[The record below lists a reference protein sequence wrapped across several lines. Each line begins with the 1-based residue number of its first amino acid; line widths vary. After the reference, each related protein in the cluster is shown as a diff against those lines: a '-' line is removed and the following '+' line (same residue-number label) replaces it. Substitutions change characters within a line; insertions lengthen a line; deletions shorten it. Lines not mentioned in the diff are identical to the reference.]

1 STSSCTRPHASMSAS
16 PKDRSS
22 RNASPVPR
30 QGVSP
35 LLLPTRAGSLSK
47 EEPRRSSVQFLAHR
61 NSSLPRGSPK
71 PKQRRRLSSPPPPPN
86 FQPRVS
92 FDTFDKPADFIEES
106 SFTLIAKHKDYEY
119 TKRSR
124 TFLCGFD
131 ENEYSTYALQWLIN
145 ELVDD
150 GDEIVCL
157 RVVEKEDTIAGD
169 RSVETGRYK
178 READATMQDIQSRN
192 HENKAINLILE
203 FSVGK
208 VNKIIDDMINLYEPA
223 ILVVGTRGKSL
234 GGFQGLLPGSVSKYC
249 LQHSPV
255 PVIVVRPS
263 SKRDKARSKR
273 ANDPSRSGY
282 QEMLAKS
289 DTLIDVTTSPAPSP
303 RASFVASDEQAA
315 AVTASL
321 QVQSVQYTQPAEP
334 SPLAQVHHPEESEDE
349 NFEKD
354 LRSPGSLL
362 KSPELQN
369 LDSPDISSDSSSDDE
384 DGEGGVTTRTR

>member
-1 STSSCTRPHASMSAS
+1 M
-16 PKDRSS
+16 
-22 RNASPVPR
+22 
-30 QGVSP
+30 
-35 LLLPTRAGSLSK
+35 
-47 EEPRRSSVQFLAHR
+47 
-61 NSSLPRGSPK
+61 
-71 PKQRRRLSSPPPPPN
+71 
-86 FQPRVS
+86 
-92 FDTFDKPADFIEES
+92 
-106 SFTLIAKHKDYEY
+106 IAKHKDYEY

-178 READATMQDIQSRN
+178 READTTMQDIQSRN

-208 VNKIIDDMINLYEPA
+208 VNKVIDDMVSVSLSWILRSLKSEQINLYEPA

-255 PVIVVRPS
+255 PVIVVRPT

-273 ANDPSRSGY
+273 ANDPNRLGY

-289 DTLIDVTTSPAPSP
+289 ESLLDITTSPAPSP
-303 RASFVASDEQAA
+303 RGSFVATEEQAA
-315 AVTASL
+315 AVKASL
-321 QVQSVQYTQPAEP
+321 QTQTQNAQFTAPVEP
-334 SPLAQVHHPEESEDE
+334 SPLAQVHHAEESE
-349 NFEKD
+349 NEKD

-369 LDSPDISSDSSSDDE
+369 LDSPDISSDESSDDE
-384 DGEGGVTTRTR
+384 NGEGGVSTRARNFGSDEAVGGTGYDTETGIAVEPVQFQPFQPASAAELAASRAAANEREAAYKAPEPKQKADHRSAAQRIMEGV

>member
-1 STSSCTRPHASMSAS
+1 MKGPFVLWLRSCSWCLPHRLYCVQKLYKAVNPPVFLSCTAEPALT
-16 PKDRSS
+16 
-22 RNASPVPR
+22 
-30 QGVSP
+30 
-35 LLLPTRAGSLSK
+35 LLYR
-47 EEPRRSSVQFLAHR
+47 
-61 NSSLPRGSPK
+61 
-71 PKQRRRLSSPPPPPN
+71 N

-208 VNKIIDDMINLYEPA
+208 VNKVIDDM
-223 ILVVGTRGKSL
+223 VC
-234 GGFQGLLPGSVSKYC
+234 FF
-249 LQHSPV
+249 
-255 PVIVVRPS
+255 
-263 SKRDKARSKR
+263 
-273 ANDPSRSGY
+273 
-282 QEMLAKS
+282 
-289 DTLIDVTTSPAPSP
+289 
-303 RASFVASDEQAA
+303 SF
-315 AVTASL
+315 
-321 QVQSVQYTQPAEP
+321 
-334 SPLAQVHHPEESEDE
+334 
-349 NFEKD
+349 
-354 LRSPGSLL
+354 R
-362 KSPELQN
+362 
-369 LDSPDISSDSSSDDE
+369 
-384 DGEGGVTTRTR
+384 R